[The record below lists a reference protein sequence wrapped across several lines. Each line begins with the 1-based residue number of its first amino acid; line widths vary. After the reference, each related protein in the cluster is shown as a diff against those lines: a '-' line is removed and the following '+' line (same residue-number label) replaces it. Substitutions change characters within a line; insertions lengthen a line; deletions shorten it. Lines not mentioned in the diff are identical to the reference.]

1 MRGMNDTTT
10 SNTNRHDR
18 PITGALYMLAG
29 TLLFA
34 LADAL
39 GKVVTNSYPFQQA
52 VWLRCMFGMFMVGG
66 LMLLARQPFRSS
78 RPGAHLARSLAGI
91 VLTLGIFAGLKYIP
105 LAEVTSIV
113 FASPLMV
120 ALYSSLV
127 LREHISRGSLVAI
140 VLGFLGVLLV
150 VRPTPGHFHIAH
162 LYMLGF
168 ATASAFLALSARRLL
183 HSESA
188 LALNF
193 YVYPATA
200 LLTAPG
206 ALGAWVSP
214 DWQGWGLFLLLS
226 LFATLAL
233 YCVTKAMLSARP
245 SQMAPIDY
253 SRILWTV
260 TLGYVVWGEFPDA
273 LTWIGITVI
282 VACGLYIVTRPTP
295 LPRQKKT
302 PAG

>member
-1 MRGMNDTTT
+1 MRAMND
-10 SNTNRHDR
+10 STNHSRHDR
-18 PITGALYMLAG
+18 PLAGALYMLAG

-34 LADAL
+34 LADAV
-39 GKVVTNSYPFQQA
+39 GKVVTSLYPFQQA
-52 VWLRCMFGMFMVGG
+52 VWLRCMFGMAMVGG
-66 LMLLARQPFRSS
+66 LMLLTGQPFRSS

-113 FASPLMV
+113 FASPLIV

-127 LREHISRGSLVAI
+127 LKENISRGSFVAI
-140 VLGFLGVLLV
+140 VLGFVGVLV
-150 VRPTPGHFHIAH
+150 VMRPTPGHFHIAH
-162 LYMLGF
+162 LCMLGF

-206 ALGAWVSP
+206 ALGGWVRP
-214 DWQGWGLFLLLS
+214 DWQGWGLFLLLA

-260 TLGYVVWGEFPDA
+260 SLGYVVWGEFPDV
-273 LTWIGITVI
+273 LTWVGIAVI
-282 VACGLYIVTRPTP
+282 AACGLYIVTRPAA
-295 LPRQKKT
+295 LPGQKKT